1 MRDLKYTGEHE
12 WVMVEGSIA
21 TIGISDFAQ
30 DQLGD
35 VVFVEL
41 PERGRRLAK
50 GDEAAVIESV
60 KAASEVYAP
69 VSGEIVDVNDA
80 LGDDPE
86 TVNSDPTGKGWFIKI
101 KLADPSEL
109 DGLMDEEAY
118 NKFTAKQG

>member
-1 MRDLKYTGEHE
+1 MSDLKYTGEHE
-12 WVMVEGSIA
+12 WVMVEGDIA
-21 TIGISDFAQ
+21 TIGISGFAQ

-41 PERGRRLAK
+41 PERGSVLAK

-69 VSGEIVDVNDA
+69 VSGEVVDVNDA
-80 LGDDPE
+80 LGDDPA
-86 TVNSDPTGKGWFIKI
+86 TVNSDPTGAGWFIKI
-101 KLADPSEL
+101 KLSDRSEL

-118 NKFTAKQG
+118 NKFTAEPG

>member
-1 MRDLKYTGEHE
+1 MSDLKYTGEHE
-12 WVMVEGSIA
+12 WVMVEGDIA

-41 PERGRRLAK
+41 PERGSVLAK

-69 VSGEIVDVNDA
+69 VSGEVVDVNDA
-80 LGDDPE
+80 LGDDPA
-86 TVNSDPTGKGWFIKI
+86 TVNSDPTGGGWFIKI
-101 KLADPSEL
+101 KLSDPSEL

-118 NKFTAKQG
+118 NKFTAEQG

>member
-1 MRDLKYTGEHE
+1 MSDLKYTGEHE
-12 WVMVEGSIA
+12 WVMVEGGIA

-69 VSGEIVDVNDA
+69 VSGEVVDVNDA
-80 LGDDPE
+80 LGDDPA

-101 KLADPSEL
+101 KLSDRSEL
-109 DGLMDEEAY
+109 DGLMDQQAY
-118 NKFTAKQG
+118 DKFTAEQG